1 MRFST
6 RLAVLAAATIITPP
20 SLVAAQ
26 PAPPAPLSALVKD
39 VSIPYTTF
47 KLKNGLT
54 VIVHED
60 HKAPVVGGVG
70 LVPRRLEGRAQGQD
84 RLRPPVRASDV
95 QRVGECAR
103 TTSSGRLQQ
112 IGATD

>member
-60 HKAPVVGGVG
+60 HKAPVVAFSVWYSIGSKDE
-70 LVPRRLEGRAQGQD
+70 PPGQA
-84 RLRPPVRASDV
+84 PASPI
-95 QRVGECAR
+95 C
-103 TTSSGRLQQ
+103 SS
-112 IGATD
+112 I